1 MNFADELQRFGLLL
15 PERRST
21 VVLTG
26 TPEEI
31 DRLYPTVDVA
41 LKLNPGHRLILAAA
55 LKELVELR
63 RRYSHEIVLAL
74 PHPLSAESWRRR
86 LEAALVLGPP
96 WLTKGFDA
104 PNVLNSREAM
114 TAAKIEA

>member
-15 PERRST
+15 PQRRST

-31 DRLYPTVDVA
+31 DRLYPTVDAA
-41 LKLNPGHRLILAAA
+41 LKLHPGHRLILAAA
-55 LKELVELR
+55 LKEVVELR

-74 PHPLSAESWRRR
+74 PHPSQCRNLADGVLKRRWFLDR
-86 LEAALVLGPP
+86 PG
-96 WLTKGFDA
+96 
-104 PNVLNSREAM
+104 
-114 TAAKIEA
+114 